1 MGALALSVVSTPAA
15 VDLIGVLAYSEL
27 GSFERHAAG
36 AAAAPTLADKVQLA
50 AMAATEHRHFD
61 DLCAFLRA
69 NGHDPIAAMQPFAG
83 PMDAFHA
90 SMAPRDW
97 LEAIMKAYVGD
108 GITADFYREM
118 CGYVD
123 APTADVVTAVV
134 GDAQMS
140 DYAVTRLREAITHDP
155 KVAGR
160 LALWGRRLMGELI
173 GQATLVA
180 GSRPAIRAL
189 FIEHAGEV
197 DGLVNRLTVA
207 HSRRMDALGLAS

>member
-1 MGALALSVVSTPAA
+1 LGVVSSPAA
-15 VDLIGVLAYSEL
+15 VDLIGVLAYGEL
-27 GSFERHAAG
+27 GSFERHATD
-36 AAAAPTLADKVQLA
+36 AAAAPTLSDKVQLA
-50 AMAATEHRHFD
+50 AMAATEYRHFA
-61 DLCAFLRA
+61 DLCAFLQT
-69 NGHDPIAAMQPFAG
+69 NGHDPIAAMQPFTAAL
-83 PMDAFHA
+83 DAFHA

-97 LEAIMKAYVGD
+97 LEGIMKAYVGD

-118 CGYVD
+118 SAYVD
-123 APTADVVTAVV
+123 HQTAELVVAVV
-134 GDAQMS
+134 SDTQMS
-140 DYAVTRLREAITHDP
+140 DYAVGRLREAISADP

-180 GSRPAIRAL
+180 GSRPAISAL
-189 FIEHAGEV
+189 FLQHAAEV